1 MDLTGDGAYD
11 APVMPPAPPGS
22 ATPRIHRSISEAR
35 ARWLLAGTG
44 WLAWLWQLA
53 CAASTPPPATPATGE
68 PAPASAEPPAAAATS
83 TPAPLTATPPEPSG
97 GSQDARGKN
106 EIQAVIAANREKMR
120 ACYDAALKNNPGI
133 QGDLV
138 VGFVINPDGT
148 VKSAEVDWKESELHV
163 PELDSCAVDV
173 LRSLKFPPSSR
184 GLESK
189 VNYPFNFNPR
199 KP

>member
-1 MDLTGDGAYD
+1 
-11 APVMPPAPPGS
+11 
-22 ATPRIHRSISEAR
+22 
-35 ARWLLAGTG
+35 
-44 WLAWLWQLA
+44 
-53 CAASTPPPATPATGE
+53 
-68 PAPASAEPPAAAATS
+68 
-83 TPAPLTATPPEPSG
+83 
-97 GSQDARGKN
+97 
-106 EIQAVIAANREKMR
+106 VIAANREKMR

-138 VGFVINPDGT
+138 VGFVINPDGS
-148 VKSAEVDWKESELHV
+148 VKSAEVNWKESELHV

-199 KP
+199 TP